1 MLVSSLSTAKYLA
14 GSVVLFVAST
24 FSASAFASCD
34 QHDPRYLNAMAQQY
48 QAEIVSAS
56 YYNRVNPNLIKA
68 VITAES
74 CFRPGAVSGKGA
86 GGLMQLMPATA
97 RRFGVGNRFDTAEN
111 IQGGARY
118 LRFLL
123 NRYGGSIPHAVAAYN
138 AGEGRVD
145 VYGAAVPI
153 TETQVYTQRV
163 LNAYKKLSGGGRAVP
178 HGGVAGGR
186 CEVITSSLYT
196 IHGNETLFHVARRYG
211 MDIRRL
217 AALNGIPRPYRVEQ
231 GQRLRVEDCG
241 RWASAGSSNATSS
254 DSNRAQLASKIHES
268 FAKRQVA
275 AKKEKD
281 DRWGWDF

>member
-1 MLVSSLSTAKYLA
+1 VSSFSTAK
-14 GSVVLFVAST
+14 SVAVLVLLFVSGV

-97 RRFGVGNRFDTAEN
+97 RRFGVGNRFDSAEN

-118 LRFLL
+118 LRWLL

-163 LNAYKKLSGGGRAVP
+163 LNAYKKLSGGGRASN
-178 HGGVAGGR
+178 GGRTGGR
-186 CEVITSSLYT
+186 CEVVTNSLYT

-211 MDIRRL
+211 MDVKRL
-217 AALNGIPRPYRVEQ
+217 AALNGIARPYRVEQ

-241 RWASAGSSNATSS
+241 RWASAGSSTTSS
-254 DSNRAQLASKIHES
+254 NNRAQLASKIHES
-268 FAKRQVA
+268 FGKRPAA
-275 AKKEKD
+275 AKKAEKNEL
-281 DRWGWDF
+281 WGFSF

>member
-1 MLVSSLSTAKYLA
+1 MLVSSLSAA
-14 GSVVLFVAST
+14 RFVAALALLFFSSL
-24 FSASAFASCD
+24 FSLSASASCD
-34 QHDPRYLNAMAQQY
+34 QHDPRYLNVLARQY
-48 QAEIVSAS
+48 QNEIISAS
-56 YYNRVNPNLIKA
+56 YNNRVNPNLIKA

-118 LRFLL
+118 LRWLL

-153 TETQVYTQRV
+153 SETQVYTQRV
-163 LNAYKKLSGGGRAVP
+163 LNAYKKLSGGGQPAR
-178 HGGVAGGR
+178 GGSRGGR
-186 CEVITSSLYT
+186 CEVVTNSLYT
-196 IHGNETLFHVARRYG
+196 VHGNETLYHVARRYS
-211 MDIRRL
+211 MDVKRL
-217 AALNGIPRPYRVEQ
+217 AALNGIPRPYRIEH

-241 RWASAGSSNATSS
+241 RWASTDSKTSSSNRS
-254 DSNRAQLASKIHES
+254 QLASKIHERVAS
-268 FAKRQVA
+268 HSAA
-275 AKKEKD
+275 AKKKED
-281 DRWGWDF
+281 DRWGWGF